1 MSKISGPLMDRIDL
15 HIEVP
20 AVPFEELS
28 STSKAGTTS
37 AMMREDVVRAREKQ
51 IERFQDNVVRYNA
64 QMSSR
69 QVREHC
75 RLSNSCRQML
85 RHSVEEM
92 GLSARAH
99 DKILRVGRT
108 IADVAGD
115 VHINDMHLAEAIGY
129 RSLDRDLWV

>member
-1 MSKISGPLMDRIDL
+1 MDRIDI

-20 AVPFEELS
+20 SVPFEELS
-28 STSKAGTTS
+28 TTTS
-37 AMMREDVVRAREKQ
+37 AGTNSQQMRDDVVRAREGQ
-51 IERFQDNVVRYNA
+51 CERFDEGPIRYNA
-64 QMSSR
+64 QMTSR
-69 QVREHC
+69 QVRKFC
-75 RLSNSCRQML
+75 ALDKTCQQML

-99 DKILRVGRT
+99 DKILRVSRT

-115 VHINDMHLAEAIGY
+115 ETINEMHLAEAIGY

>member
-1 MSKISGPLMDRIDL
+1 MDRIDI

-28 STSKAGTTS
+28 SSSRAGTNS
-37 AMMREDVVRAREKQ
+37 EQMRCDVERARRVQ
-51 IERFQDNVVRYNA
+51 AERFGDCRSGVRYNA
-64 QMSSR
+64 QMTSR

-75 RLSNSCRQML
+75 RLDATCQRML

-99 DKILRVGRT
+99 DKILRVTRT

-115 VHINDMHLAEAIGY
+115 DEINEHHLAEAINY
-129 RSLDRDLWV
+129 RNLDRELWV